1 MVYVPPDVSS
11 GFNLLFLALLA
22 NSLTALVNPKRLR
35 RSAFFMTGT
44 IKLPDGSAVAIPI
57 LMALF
62 LIIVVPLTETFIIG
76 KSLIAFTIASIKIGV
91 KVMFSP

>member
-44 IKLPDGSAVAIPI
+44 IKLPDGSVIKSISEEGVEAFKTDYI
-57 LMALF
+57 LSYYDNVTQTF
-62 LIIVVPLTETFIIG
+62 QDETQF
-76 KSLIAFTIASIKIGV
+76 FT
-91 KVMFSP
+91 